1 MTGEKWIPLYESF
14 FGTKLRK
21 TSKVLGCAQGLVA
34 GTLPKLWVWGLT
46 NATEQGLIAFTD
58 REDLENVVLDML
70 AGSNVTAKAF
80 IDAIFEC
87 GWLDD
92 INGEIYFHD
101 WSDWSEYWYN
111 YIRKKNYDA
120 ERKRKK
126 RHPEKDQEQPG
137 ENAEVPVESPEPV
150 PQEKAEKSDPPE
162 PKKKMPGYAPSF
174 EQFWKEYPRKIDKG
188 SAYQKYQT
196 RLKDGFSEEDLL
208 EAARNYAAEC
218 RKLKTETQYIK
229 HPKTFLSDKLPFTDY
244 IRRKEQPARAEAQGD
259 NPFEEWGAGNG

>member
-80 IDAIFEC
+80 IDAVFEC

-101 WSDWSEYWYN
+101 WSDWSEYWYS
-111 YIRKKNYDA
+111 YVRKKKKDVD
-120 ERKRKK
+120 RKRDK
-126 RHPEKDQEQPG
+126 RLKEKENKPQEEKEEIPEESPDPVPNEMPETPAPTEPEK
-137 ENAEVPVESPEPV
+137 
-150 PQEKAEKSDPPE
+150 KPPRYI
-162 PKKKMPGYAPSF
+162 PAF
-174 EQFWKEYPRKIDKG
+174 EQFWSEYPRKIDKG
-188 SAYQKYQT
+188 SAYQKYKT

-244 IRRKEQPARAEAQGD
+244 ILKKEQPTQAVAQED